1 MLNCFSHVWLS
12 ATPGNCGVLG
22 SSVHGILQARTIT
35 GLACHLLLWGD
46 LPDQR
51 IEPSPL
57 MSSALA
63 GDFFTTSAPWE
74 ALRNHLFPVASGQYK
89 AGHGGWAS
97 HLYHFSGGSDG
108 KKKSTCNAADPG
120 LTPGSGWS
128 FGEGNGN
135 PLQYSCLE
143 NSLDPWAWQA
153 IVYEVAKNRTQ
164 LSH

>member
-1 MLNCFSHVWLS
+1 MLNCFSHFWLS
-12 ATPGNCGVLG
+12 ATPGNCSVLG
-22 SSVHGILQARTIT
+22 SSVHGILQARTNT
-35 GLACHLLLWGD
+35 GLACHFLLWED

-51 IEPSPL
+51 I
-57 MSSALA
+57 
-63 GDFFTTSAPWE
+63 FTTSAPWE
-74 ALRNHLFPVASGQYK
+74 ALRNHLFPVASRQHK

-128 FGEGNGN
+128 FGEGSGN

-143 NSLDPWAWQA
+143 NTLDPWAWQA
-153 IVYEVAKNRTQ
+153 IVYGVAKNWTQ